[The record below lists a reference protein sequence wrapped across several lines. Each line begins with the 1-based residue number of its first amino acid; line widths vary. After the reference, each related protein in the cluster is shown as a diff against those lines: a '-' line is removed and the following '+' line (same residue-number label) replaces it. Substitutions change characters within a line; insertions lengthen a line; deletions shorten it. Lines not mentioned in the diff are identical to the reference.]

1 MGVGMGAL
9 MRRAGIIGGGGPS
22 TGWAGGRGGGE
33 RMVGGSRGG
42 AWAVVWFRL
51 GLCQGLHLAN
61 GLGRRGS
68 CNVRRVL
75 RENKLTIGLWRLESV
90 KL

>member
-1 MGVGMGAL
+1 MGVGMGTL
-9 MRRAGIIGGGGPS
+9 MGRAGINGGGGAPARR
-22 TGWAGGRGGGE
+22 AGGRGGGE
-33 RMVGGSRGG
+33 RVVGGGG

-51 GLCQGLHLAN
+51 GLSQGLHLAN
-61 GLGRRGS
+61 GLGGRGS

-75 RENKLTIGLWRLESV
+75 RENKLTVGPSTLQSV

>member
-9 MRRAGIIGGGGPS
+9 MRRAGIIGGGGPP
-22 TGWAGGRGGGE
+22 TGRARGGGGGE
-33 RMVGGSRGG
+33 RVVGGGG

-75 RENKLTIGLWRLESV
+75 RENKLTIVGLWRLESV

>member
-1 MGVGMGAL
+1 MGVGMGTL
-9 MRRAGIIGGGGPS
+9 MGRAGIIGGGGPP
-22 TGWAGGRGGGE
+22 TGWARGRGGRE
-33 RMVGGSRGG
+33 RVVGGGG

-75 RENKLTIGLWRLESV
+75 RENKLTIGL
-90 KL
+90 

>member
-9 MRRAGIIGGGGPS
+9 MGRARIIGGGGAS
-22 TGWAGGRGGGE
+22 TGRAGGGGGGE
-33 RMVGGSRGG
+33 RVVGGGG
-42 AWAVVWFRL
+42 ARAVMWLRL

-61 GLGRRGS
+61 GLGRRDS

-75 RENKLTIGLWRLESV
+75 RENKLTRGL
-90 KL
+90 